1 MELWIRSQNRK
12 KLCKVTNLHIKT
24 YMVCD
29 NYGSYEQIA
38 IFNDNILLGDYEEEK
53 ALKILD
59 EIQQVILYIG
69 LPDKELIQHFKEKCI
84 IGNFSANSKSCIA
97 IYEMPEENNHE

>member
-1 MELWIRSQNRK
+1 MELWIRSQDK
-12 KLCKVTNLHIKT
+12 KDLIKAT
-24 YMVCD
+24 SICMTKEDY
-29 NYGSYEQIA
+29 
-38 IFNDNILLGDYEEEK
+38 DNIGIFVNGCLVGLYK
-53 ALKILD
+53 STQRALEVLD

-69 LPDKELIQHFKEKCI
+69 LPDKELIQHFKEKCV